1 MNSDYFYNQTSAFK
15 RFLSF
20 SLILITLLLFLFEI
34 FSQNN
39 IIKKVEIDS
48 QSELVKIASE
58 NFVGKSIYQ
67 INDNELSKLSSLDP
81 SINSIVITS
90 FIDHTLNLK
99 LIFFEKIA
107 IVEDLR
113 RNPLRKM
120 VLLKNGSYVD
130 FDNENLPTVKITNG
144 PVDAGFDGELVSFFS
159 TLGIYE
165 LNLENSVFEYNGSE
179 FKGTLLGLE
188 LNFGPMIDL
197 GSKAASLKD
206 VFKTDNCLGS
216 IIFQGSD
223 SFISDCNI

>member
-1 MNSDYFYNQTSAFK
+1 MNSDYFYNQTSSFK

-20 SLILITLLLFLFEI
+20 SLILLILLLFLFEI

-48 QSELVKIASE
+48 QSELVEIASE
-58 NFVGKSIYQ
+58 NFVGKSFYQ
-67 INDNELSKLSSLDP
+67 IDDNELSKLSSLDP

-90 FIDHTLNLK
+90 FFDHTLNLK
-99 LIFFEKIA
+99 LIYFEKIA

-113 RNPLRKM
+113 RKPLRKM

-188 LNFGPMIDL
+188 LNFGPMVDL

-206 VFKTDNCLGS
+206 VFKTDDCLGS

>member
-1 MNSDYFYNQTSAFK
+1 MNSDYFYNQTSSFK

-48 QSELVKIASE
+48 QSELVEIASE
-58 NFVGKSIYQ
+58 DFVGKSFYQ
-67 INDNELSKLSSLDP
+67 IDDNELSKLSSLDP

-90 FIDHTLNLK
+90 FFDHTLNLK
-99 LIFFEKIA
+99 LVFFEKIA

-159 TLGIYE
+159 TLGLYE

-179 FKGTLLGLE
+179 FKGALLGLE
-188 LNFGPMIDL
+188 LNFGPMVDL
-197 GSKAASLKD
+197 GIKASSLKD
-206 VFKTDNCLGS
+206 VFKTDDCLGS

>member
-1 MNSDYFYNQTSAFK
+1 MNSDYFYNQTSAYK

-58 NFVGKSIYQ
+58 NFVGKTIYQ

-99 LIFFEKIA
+99 IIFFEKIA

-113 RNPLRKM
+113 RNPVRKM

>member
-1 MNSDYFYNQTSAFK
+1 MNSDYFYNQTSSFK

-20 SLILITLLLFLFEI
+20 ALILITLLLFLFEI

-39 IIKKVEIDS
+39 IIKKVVIDS
-48 QSELVKIASE
+48 QSELVEIASE
-58 NFVGKSIYQ
+58 DFVGKSFYQ
-67 INDNELSKLSSLDP
+67 IDDNELSKLSSLDP

-90 FIDHTLNLK
+90 FFDHTLNLK
-99 LIFFEKIA
+99 IVFFEKIA

-188 LNFGPMIDL
+188 LNFGPMVDL

-206 VFKTDNCLGS
+206 VFKTDDCLGS

>member
-1 MNSDYFYNQTSAFK
+1 MNSDYFYNQTSSFK

-20 SLILITLLLFLFEI
+20 SLILLTLLLFLFEI

-48 QSELVKIASE
+48 QSELVEIASE
-58 NFVGKSIYQ
+58 NFVGKSFYQ
-67 INDNELSKLSSLDP
+67 IDDNELSKLSSLDP

-90 FIDHTLNLK
+90 FFDHTLNLK

-113 RNPLRKM
+113 RKPLRKM

-188 LNFGPMIDL
+188 LNFGPMVDM

-206 VFKTDNCLGS
+206 VFKTDDCLGS

>member
-1 MNSDYFYNQTSAFK
+1 LNSDYFYNQTSAFK

-58 NFVGKSIYQ
+58 NFVGKTIYQ

>member
-1 MNSDYFYNQTSAFK
+1 M
-15 RFLSF
+15 
-20 SLILITLLLFLFEI
+20 FEI

>member
-1 MNSDYFYNQTSAFK
+1 MNSDYFYNQTSSFK

-20 SLILITLLLFLFEI
+20 SLILLTLLLFLFEI

-48 QSELVKIASE
+48 QSELVEIASE
-58 NFVGKSIYQ
+58 NFVGKSFYQ
-67 INDNELSKLSSLDP
+67 IDDNELSKLSSLDP

-90 FIDHTLNLK
+90 FFDHTLNLK

-113 RNPLRKM
+113 RKPLRKM

-144 PVDAGFDGELVSFFS
+144 PVNAGFDGELVSFFS

-188 LNFGPMIDL
+188 LNFGPMVDL

-206 VFKTDNCLGS
+206 VFKTDDCLGS

>member
-58 NFVGKSIYQ
+58 NFVGKTIYQ

-99 LIFFEKIA
+99 IIFFEKIA

>member
-1 MNSDYFYNQTSAFK
+1 MNSDYFYNQTSSFK

-20 SLILITLLLFLFEI
+20 SLILLILLLFLFEI

-39 IIKKVEIDS
+39 IIKNVEIDS
-48 QSELVKIASE
+48 QSELVEIASE
-58 NFVGKSIYQ
+58 NFVGKSFYQ
-67 INDNELSKLSSLDP
+67 IDDNELSKLSSLDP

-90 FIDHTLNLK
+90 FFDHTLNLK
-99 LIFFEKIA
+99 LIYFEKIA

-113 RNPLRKM
+113 RKPLRKM

-165 LNLENSVFEYNGSE
+165 LNLENSIFEYNGSE

-188 LNFGPMIDL
+188 LNFGPMVDL

-206 VFKTDNCLGS
+206 VFKTDDCLGS

>member
-1 MNSDYFYNQTSAFK
+1 MNSDYFYNQTSSFK

-20 SLILITLLLFLFEI
+20 SLILLILLLFLFEI

-48 QSELVKIASE
+48 QSELVEIASE
-58 NFVGKSIYQ
+58 NFVGKSFYQ
-67 INDNELSKLSSLDP
+67 IDDNELSKLLSLDP

-90 FIDHTLNLK
+90 FFDHTLNLK
-99 LIFFEKIA
+99 LIYFEKIA

-113 RNPLRKM
+113 RKPLRKM

-130 FDNENLPTVKITNG
+130 FDNENLPIVKITNG

-159 TLGIYE
+159 TLGVYE

-188 LNFGPMIDL
+188 LNFGPMVDL

-206 VFKTDNCLGS
+206 VFKTDDCLGS

>member
-1 MNSDYFYNQTSAFK
+1 MNSDYFYNQTSSFK

-20 SLILITLLLFLFEI
+20 SLILLTLLLFLFEI

-48 QSELVKIASE
+48 QSELVEIASE
-58 NFVGKSIYQ
+58 NFVGKSFYQ
-67 INDNELSKLSSLDP
+67 IDDNELSKLSSLDP

-90 FIDHTLNLK
+90 FFDHTLNLK

-113 RNPLRKM
+113 RKPLRKM

-130 FDNENLPTVKITNG
+130 FNNENLPTVKITNG

-188 LNFGPMIDL
+188 LNFGPMVDL

-206 VFKTDNCLGS
+206 VFKTGDCLGS
-216 IIFQGSD
+216 IIFQGRD

>member
-1 MNSDYFYNQTSAFK
+1 M
-15 RFLSF
+15 
-20 SLILITLLLFLFEI
+20 FEI

-48 QSELVKIASE
+48 QSELVEIASE
-58 NFVGKSIYQ
+58 NFVGKSFYQ
-67 INDNELSKLSSLDP
+67 IDDNELSKLSSLDP

-90 FIDHTLNLK
+90 FFDHTLNLK

-113 RNPLRKM
+113 RKPLRKM

-188 LNFGPMIDL
+188 LNFGPMVDL

-206 VFKTDNCLGS
+206 VFKTDDCLGS

>member
-1 MNSDYFYNQTSAFK
+1 LNSDYFYNQTSAYK

-67 INDNELSKLSSLDP
+67 IIDNELSKLSSLDP

>member
-1 MNSDYFYNQTSAFK
+1 MNSDYFYNQTSSFK

-20 SLILITLLLFLFEI
+20 SLILLILLLFLFEI

-48 QSELVKIASE
+48 QSELVEIASE
-58 NFVGKSIYQ
+58 NFVGKSFYQ
-67 INDNELSKLSSLDP
+67 IDDNELSKLSSLDP

-90 FIDHTLNLK
+90 FFDHTLNLK
-99 LIFFEKIA
+99 LIYFEKIA

-113 RNPLRKM
+113 RKPLRKM

-130 FDNENLPTVKITNG
+130 FDNENLPIVKITNG

-188 LNFGPMIDL
+188 LNFGPMVDL

-206 VFKTDNCLGS
+206 VFKTDDCLGS

>member
-1 MNSDYFYNQTSAFK
+1 
-15 RFLSF
+15 
-20 SLILITLLLFLFEI
+20 LFEI

-48 QSELVKIASE
+48 QSELVEIASE

-67 INDNELSKLSSLDP
+67 IDENELSKLSSLDP

-90 FIDHTLNLK
+90 FIDRTLNLK

-113 RNPLRKM
+113 RNPVRKM

>member
-1 MNSDYFYNQTSAFK
+1 LNSNYFYNQTSAFK

-58 NFVGKSIYQ
+58 NFVGKTIYQ

-144 PVDAGFDGELVSFFS
+144 PVDAGFDGELVSLFS

>member
-1 MNSDYFYNQTSAFK
+1 M
-15 RFLSF
+15 
-20 SLILITLLLFLFEI
+20 LLFLFEI

>member
-1 MNSDYFYNQTSAFK
+1 MNSDYLYNQTSAFK

-20 SLILITLLLFLFEI
+20 SLILLILLLFLFEI

-48 QSELVKIASE
+48 QSELVEIASE
-58 NFVGKSIYQ
+58 NFVGKSFYQ
-67 INDNELSKLSSLDP
+67 IDDNELSKLLSLDP

-90 FIDHTLNLK
+90 FFDHTLNLK
-99 LIFFEKIA
+99 LIYFEKIA

-113 RNPLRKM
+113 RKPLRKM

-130 FDNENLPTVKITNG
+130 FDNENLPIVKITNG

-159 TLGIYE
+159 TLGVYE

-188 LNFGPMIDL
+188 LNFGPMVDL

-206 VFKTDNCLGS
+206 VFKTDDCLGS

>member
-67 INDNELSKLSSLDP
+67 IDENELSKLSSLDP

-90 FIDHTLNLK
+90 FIDRTLNLK

-113 RNPLRKM
+113 RNPVRKM

>member
-1 MNSDYFYNQTSAFK
+1 MNSDYFYNQTSAYK

-48 QSELVKIASE
+48 QSELVEIASE

-67 INDNELSKLSSLDP
+67 IIDNELSKLSSLDP

-113 RNPLRKM
+113 RNPVRKM

>member
-1 MNSDYFYNQTSAFK
+1 MNSDYFYNQTSSFK

-20 SLILITLLLFLFEI
+20 SLILLTLLLFLFEI

-48 QSELVKIASE
+48 QSELVEIASE
-58 NFVGKSIYQ
+58 NFVGKSFYQ
-67 INDNELSKLSSLDP
+67 IDDNELSKLSSLDP

-90 FIDHTLNLK
+90 FFDHTLNLK

-113 RNPLRKM
+113 RKPLRKM

-188 LNFGPMIDL
+188 LNFGPMVDL

-206 VFKTDNCLGS
+206 VFKTDDCLGP

>member
-1 MNSDYFYNQTSAFK
+1 MNSDYFYNQTSSFK

-20 SLILITLLLFLFEI
+20 SLILLTLLLFLFEI

-48 QSELVKIASE
+48 QSELVEIASE
-58 NFVGKSIYQ
+58 NFVGKSFYQ
-67 INDNELSKLSSLDP
+67 IDDNELSKLSSLDP

-113 RNPLRKM
+113 RKPLRKM

-188 LNFGPMIDL
+188 LNFGPMVDL

-206 VFKTDNCLGS
+206 VFKTDDCLGS

>member
-1 MNSDYFYNQTSAFK
+1 MNSDYFYNQTSSFK

-20 SLILITLLLFLFEI
+20 SLILLTLLLFLFEI

-48 QSELVKIASE
+48 QSELVEIASE
-58 NFVGKSIYQ
+58 NFVGKSFYQ
-67 INDNELSKLSSLDP
+67 IDDNELSKLSSLDP

-90 FIDHTLNLK
+90 FFDHTLNLK

-113 RNPLRKM
+113 RKPLRKM

-130 FDNENLPTVKITNG
+130 FNNENLPTVKITNG

-188 LNFGPMIDL
+188 LNFGPMVDL

-206 VFKTDNCLGS
+206 VFKTDDCLGS
-216 IIFQGSD
+216 IIFQGRD

>member
-1 MNSDYFYNQTSAFK
+1 M
-15 RFLSF
+15 
-20 SLILITLLLFLFEI
+20 
-34 FSQNN
+34 
-39 IIKKVEIDS
+39 IDS
-48 QSELVKIASE
+48 QSELVEIASE
-58 NFVGKSIYQ
+58 DFVGKSFYQ
-67 INDNELSKLSSLDP
+67 IDDNELSKLSSLDP

-90 FIDHTLNLK
+90 FFDHTLNLK
-99 LIFFEKIA
+99 LVFFEKIA

-188 LNFGPMIDL
+188 LNFGPMVDL

-206 VFKTDNCLGS
+206 VFKIDDCSGS

>member
-1 MNSDYFYNQTSAFK
+1 MNSDYFYNQTSSFR

-48 QSELVKIASE
+48 QSEVVEIASE
-58 NFVGKSIYQ
+58 DFVGKSFYQ
-67 INDNELSKLSSLDP
+67 IGENELLKLSSLDP

-90 FIDHTLNLK
+90 FFDHTLNLK

-107 IVEDLR
+107 VVEDLR
-113 RNPLRKM
+113 RNPVRKM

-130 FDNENLPTVKITNG
+130 FDNENLPIVKITNG
-144 PVDAGFDGELVSFFS
+144 PVDTGFDGELVSFFS

-165 LNLENSVFEYNGSE
+165 LNLENSFFEYNGSE

-188 LNFGPMIDL
+188 LNFGPMVDL

-206 VFKTDNCLGS
+206 VFKTDDCLGS

-223 SFISDCNI
+223 SFISECNI

>member
-1 MNSDYFYNQTSAFK
+1 MNSDYFYNQTSSFK

-20 SLILITLLLFLFEI
+20 SLILLILLLFLFEI

-48 QSELVKIASE
+48 QSELVEIASE
-58 NFVGKSIYQ
+58 NFVGKSFYQ
-67 INDNELSKLSSLDP
+67 IDDNELSKLLSLDP

-90 FIDHTLNLK
+90 FFDHTLNLK
-99 LIFFEKIA
+99 LIYFEKIA

-113 RNPLRKM
+113 RKPLKKM

-130 FDNENLPTVKITNG
+130 FDNENLPIVKITNG

-159 TLGIYE
+159 TLGVYE

-188 LNFGPMIDL
+188 LNFGPMVDL

-206 VFKTDNCLGS
+206 VFKTDDCLGS

>member
-58 NFVGKSIYQ
+58 NFVGKTIYQ

>member
-1 MNSDYFYNQTSAFK
+1 M
-15 RFLSF
+15 
-20 SLILITLLLFLFEI
+20 FEI

-48 QSELVKIASE
+48 QSELVEIASE
-58 NFVGKSIYQ
+58 NFVGKSFYQ
-67 INDNELSKLSSLDP
+67 IDDNELSKLSSLDP

-90 FIDHTLNLK
+90 FFDHTLNLK

-159 TLGIYE
+159 TLGVYE

-188 LNFGPMIDL
+188 LNFGPMVDL

-206 VFKTDNCLGS
+206 VFKTDDCLGS
-216 IIFQGSD
+216 IIFQGRD

>member
-58 NFVGKSIYQ
+58 NFVGKTIYQ

-90 FIDHTLNLK
+90 FIDRTLNLK

-113 RNPLRKM
+113 RNPVRKM

>member
-1 MNSDYFYNQTSAFK
+1 MNSDYFYNQTSSFK

-20 SLILITLLLFLFEI
+20 SLILLILLLFLFEI

-48 QSELVKIASE
+48 QSELVEIASE
-58 NFVGKSIYQ
+58 NFVGKSFYQ
-67 INDNELSKLSSLDP
+67 IDDNELSKLLSLDP

-90 FIDHTLNLK
+90 FFDHTLNLK
-99 LIFFEKIA
+99 LIYFEKIA

-113 RNPLRKM
+113 RKPLRKM

-188 LNFGPMIDL
+188 LNFGPMVDL

-206 VFKTDNCLGS
+206 VFKTDDCLGS

>member
-48 QSELVKIASE
+48 QSELVEIASE

-67 INDNELSKLSSLDP
+67 IDENELSKLSSLDP

-99 LIFFEKIA
+99 IIFFEKIA

>member
-1 MNSDYFYNQTSAFK
+1 LNSDYFYNQTSAYK

-48 QSELVKIASE
+48 QSELVEIASE

-67 INDNELSKLSSLDP
+67 IDENELSKLSSLDP

-90 FIDHTLNLK
+90 FIDRTLNLK

-113 RNPLRKM
+113 RNPVRKM

>member
-1 MNSDYFYNQTSAFK
+1 LNSDYFYNQTSAFK

-58 NFVGKSIYQ
+58 NFVGKTIYQ

-99 LIFFEKIA
+99 IIFFEKIA

>member
-48 QSELVKIASE
+48 QSELVEIASE

-67 INDNELSKLSSLDP
+67 IDENELSKLSSLDP

-90 FIDHTLNLK
+90 FIDRTLNLK

-113 RNPLRKM
+113 RNPVRKM

-206 VFKTDNCLGS
+206 VFKTDDCLGS

>member
-1 MNSDYFYNQTSAFK
+1 
-15 RFLSF
+15 
-20 SLILITLLLFLFEI
+20 LLLFLFEI

>member
-58 NFVGKSIYQ
+58 NFVGKTIYQ

-99 LIFFEKIA
+99 IIFFEKIA

-113 RNPLRKM
+113 RNPVRKM